1 MTSVNNRIALVTV
14 GSRGL
19 GRSTA
24 LALALAQRGDAAD
37 EVDRDKLT
45 VRSRMWKRR

>member
-1 MTSVNNRIALVTV
+1 MTPVNNRIALVTG

-19 GRSTA
+19 GRST
-24 LALALAQRGDAAD
+24 ALAQRGDAAD